1 MERHYK
7 LTNERNC
14 TREGHPNCL
23 QWGAGITHEAS
34 GSGKVLC
41 TDGWIHCYADPFVG
55 VMRDC
60 HGGRYGLGA
69 HMWECLGEG
78 KHLSDG
84 LKWGFRR
91 ITTLRELPL
100 PKVTAEQRVRWGIL
114 CSLEVYKEQ
123 RYVQWAQRWLRGTG
137 RKATTIQKIIY
148 AAYYDTHGSPA
159 AAMAAYHAAMAA
171 YSIAKCAVVPLI
183 TTMSNASKAAG
194 HAANAAE
201 VDGPVIDFAALAHR
215 AIANEQPSA

>member
-1 MERHYK
+1 MYCK
-7 LTNERNC
+7 LTNEYNR
-14 TREGHPNCL
+14 TRDGFTNCL
-23 QWGAGITHEAS
+23 QWGVGVTHEAS
-34 GSGKVLC
+34 GYGHTLYSDK
-41 TDGWIHCYADPFVG
+41 WIYCYADPLIAVL
-55 VMRDC
+55 RDC
-60 HGGRYGLGA
+60 QEGRYCPFA
-69 HMWECLGEG
+69 HLWECLGEG
-78 KHLSDG
+78 EHLSDG

-137 RKATTIQKIIY
+137 RKATTSIQKIIY
-148 AAYYDTHGSPA
+148 AAYDDTHGSPA

-194 HAANAAE
+194 HAADAAE

-215 AIANEQPSA
+215 AIAEDCD